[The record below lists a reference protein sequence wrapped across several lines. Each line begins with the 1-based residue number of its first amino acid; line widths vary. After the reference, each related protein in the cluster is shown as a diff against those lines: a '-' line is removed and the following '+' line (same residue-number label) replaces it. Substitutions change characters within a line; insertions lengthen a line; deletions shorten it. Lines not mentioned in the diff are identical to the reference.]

1 MAVNARNIEISVNGD
16 QMPAYLVLPEGPGPH
31 PGLLIIEEIFGVND
45 HIQDICRRYAGYG
58 YAALS
63 VELFHREAEPHT
75 PYTEFEVARD
85 KRTRL
90 KDSEVVAEMRAGVDH
105 LRGLDEVNADKVGVL
120 GYCMGGR
127 MSYFAATQMPDLA
140 ACVVY
145 YGGGIVTHDLNENT
159 PVAPVSL
166 TGDIQC
172 PVMCHFGETDH
183 AIPLDQ
189 VDQIRKAL
197 ADAGKTHDVF
207 VYDGAGHGFFCD
219 QREGHFHEEA
229 AKLSLER
236 TLAFLET
243 QLKH

>member
-1 MAVNARNIEISVNGD
+1 MAVNARNIEISVNGN
-16 QMPAYLVLPEGPGPH
+16 QVPAYLVLPEGPGPH

-45 HIQDICRRYAGYG
+45 HIRDICRRYAGYG
-58 YAALS
+58 YATLS
-63 VELFHREAEPHT
+63 VELFHREAEPQT
-75 PYTEFEVARD
+75 PYTEFETARD

-90 KDSEVVAEMRAGVDH
+90 KDSEVAAEMRAGVAH
-105 LRGLDEVNADKVGVL
+105 LRGLDEVNADKVGIL

-127 MSYFAATQMPDLA
+127 MSYFAATQIPDLA

-145 YGGGIVTHDLNENT
+145 YGGGIVTDALNENT
-159 PVAPVSL
+159 PAAPVSL

-236 TLAFLET
+236 TLAFLGK
-243 QLKH
+243 QMKN